1 MNLTESQR
9 RQIEDLQARYIRL
22 IDDDRIEEWPEL
34 FTDYCLYRIT
44 TRENFDKGLALGLM
58 ECQGQGMLADR
69 VTGLRKINVYEPHR
83 YSHQIS
89 GLLIESF
96 DGETAVCRSNYL
108 VIRTMADGDMSI
120 FSAGVYLDKIAL
132 DPDGARFEERIVV
145 ADSRRIDTL
154 LVIPL

>member
-44 TRENFDKGLALGLM
+44 TRENFAKGLALGLM

-89 GLLIESF
+89 GLLVESF

-132 DPDGARFEERIVV
+132 DSDGARFEERIVV

>member
-1 MNLTESQR
+1 MTESQR

-44 TRENFDKGLALGLM
+44 TRENLDKGLALGLM
-58 ECQGQGMLADR
+58 ECRGQGMLADR

-89 GLLIESF
+89 GLSIESF

-132 DPDGARFEERIVV
+132 DGDVAKFEERIVV

-154 LVIPL
+154 LVIPI

>member
-1 MNLTESQR
+1 MNVTESQR
-9 RQIEDLQARYIRL
+9 RQIEDLHARYIRL

-44 TRENFDKGLALGLM
+44 TRENYGQGSALGIM

-89 GLLIESF
+89 GLSIESF

-108 VIRTMADGDMSI
+108 VIRTMADGDMSV

-132 DPDGARFEERIVV
+132 DGDAAKFEERIVV

-154 LVIPL
+154 LVIPI

>member
-1 MNLTESQR
+1 MNVTESQR
-9 RQIEDLQARYIRL
+9 RRIEDLQARYIRL

-44 TRENFDKGLALGLM
+44 TRENFDKGLVLGLM

-89 GLLIESF
+89 GLSIESF
-96 DGETAVCRSNYL
+96 DGETVVCRSNFL

-132 DPDGARFEERIVV
+132 DGNTAKFEERIVV
-145 ADSRRIDTL
+145 TDSRRIETL